1 MSKVFAISYSNF
13 GYLLTDLIYQIE
25 IKKLE
30 DYDYGLY
37 EDILTADEIVIKRR
51 FLANLSSVFDNE
63 NTQEVQAEAELPSD
77 VTRFIMTYK
86 GTDVVVIGSHDFE
99 LLFINDGSRDQTL
112 DMIKEL
118 ANNDKR
124 IKYISFSR
132 NFGKE
137 AAMYAG
143 FENSTG
149 DYVCLMDA
157 DLQDPPKLLPEMV
170 KAIEEEGYDS
180 AATRRVTRKGEPPI
194 RSFFARMFYK
204 IMNKISDTEL
214 MDGARDYRLMTRQ
227 FVNSLLDMKEY
238 NRFSKGLFGW
248 VGYKTK
254 WIEFENVERVA
265 GETKWSFWK
274 LLVYAVDGAVAFSTA
289 PLAIASVLGMLMLLV
304 SFIFIV
310 FIIIRTLIFGD
321 PVSGWPSL
329 VCIITLIGG
338 IQIFCVGILGEYL
351 SKVYLETKRRPI
363 YIVKDTNIDNKK
375 Y

>member
-1 MSKVFAISYSNF
+1 MKKITVIVPCYNEEEALHYYYQEMSKVMS
-13 GYLLTDLIYQIE
+13 LM
-25 IKKLE
+25 
-30 DYDYGLY
+30 
-37 EDILTADEIVIKRR
+37 
-51 FLANLSSVFDNE
+51 
-63 NTQEVQAEAELPSD
+63 NTN
-77 VTRFIMTYK
+77 
-86 GTDVVVIGSHDFE
+86 DFE
-99 LLFINDGSRDQTL
+99 LLFVNDGSRDQTL
-112 DMIKEL
+112 DIIKEL